1 MKTKTFALHFRYR
14 TATNQ
19 LETVFED
26 VQTTSQKD
34 ARAIGKRLAQERAQQ
49 HGGKY
54 WFMGLDDTT
63 RQRSEVEA
71 LKRNTVTPTELKHWR
86 ALKSIGL
93 A

>member
-19 LETVFED
+19 LEIVFED

-34 ARAIGKRLAQERAQQ
+34 ARAIGKRLAEQRAQE
-49 HGGKY
+49 HDGKY

-63 RQRSEVEA
+63 RQRNACDGVD
-71 LKRNTVTPTELKHWR
+71 
-86 ALKSIGL
+86 
-93 A
+93 